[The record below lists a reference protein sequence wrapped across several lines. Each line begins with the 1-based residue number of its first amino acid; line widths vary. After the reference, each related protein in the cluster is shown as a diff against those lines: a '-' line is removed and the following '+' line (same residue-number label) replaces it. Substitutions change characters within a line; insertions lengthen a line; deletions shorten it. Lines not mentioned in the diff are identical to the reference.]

1 MHAAS
6 FHVSFLSCG
15 APRWK
20 GPYPRSGGTTL
31 LRVTTLLR
39 ATPLLRWNYPFHNV
53 LNPIAAALLSGN
65 AVVIKVSEHAAWS
78 SRFYGKRTDACLA
91 CPPPLNLSLSLSLS
105 LVLTLTLSSTL
116 SLTLSLSLTLTL
128 TLTLTPNSDPEP
140 QSNPETQPDPNPNP
154 CL

>member
-1 MHAAS
+1 MAAGWAAHSGRPFASPTAPNARLRVRPWGPVRLTVADAAASMHAAS

-91 CPPPLNLSLSLSLS
+91 CPPP
-105 LVLTLTLSSTL
+105 
-116 SLTLSLSLTLTL
+116 
-128 TLTLTPNSDPEP
+128 
-140 QSNPETQPDPNPNP
+140 
-154 CL
+154 

>member
-1 MHAAS
+1 MRPWGPVRLTVADAAASMRAAS

-78 SRFYGKRTDACLA
+78 SRFYGKRTDACL
-91 CPPPLNLSLSLSLS
+91 PPPPEPKLKLEPELGPDPDPQLNPK
-105 LVLTLTLSSTL
+105 
-116 SLTLSLSLTLTL
+116 
-128 TLTLTPNSDPEP
+128 PNPEP
-140 QSNPETQPDPNPNP
+140 QLNPDPDPDP
-154 CL
+154 DP